1 MLFPPTAAG
10 HSLTDR
16 PIGLAAAPSSRLPP
30 RRTGTIASFGIMD
43 RSQQA
48 SGLGPRHDAAS
59 RVQKPESAADKMA
72 ALKARVAAAIGTSKA
87 KGGLN
92 VGLHPALED
101 LGQWKPPA
109 ARSAEQRSTAGAPGR
124 PEQSRISSSSTKPS
138 ILRDRNAAVT
148 GANPYF
154 EAPATGVPF
163 GKQRMPRQLVF
174 NQKGK
179 YIQQANA
186 LRRQAALEA
195 MKKRIAE
202 QTRKAGI
209 DEDLGEK
216 NFVVEAPPEIEWWDE
231 ALVSSYENLDDTSA
245 LKIDSDDSIV
255 TNLIQ
260 HPVALE
266 PPQDKNMLAPKPMY
280 LTSKEQAKI
289 RRQRRLAD
297 LKEEQAKIRLGLI
310 PAPPP
315 KIKKGNMMRVMG
327 EEAVKDPTAVEA
339 MVNQQI
345 AERHQKHV
353 EANEERKLNKEQK
366 HDKLVANQE
375 KDAAKGL
382 HLLVFK
388 IGSLANGQHR
398 FKIQK
403 NAEQLA
409 LTGVCIM
416 HPKFNLV
423 IVEGGQWSIN
433 KYKKLMCNRIDWTE
447 NVPSRDQKQGQQ
459 RDWLM
464 AEDGTGT
471 LKDMTSNYCK
481 LVFEGEVKTRVFKR
495 WASKVVETDAEA
507 RDILAR
513 SKMENFWST
522 ARSMP

>member
-1 MLFPPTAAG
+1 
-10 HSLTDR
+10 
-16 PIGLAAAPSSRLPP
+16 
-30 RRTGTIASFGIMD
+30 MD
-43 RSQQA
+43 SNQQS

-59 RVQKPESAADKMA
+59 RVQKSESAADRMA

-101 LGQWKPPA
+101 LGPWKPPGA
-109 ARSAEQRSTAGAPGR
+109 KSADQKPTTGSAGRLHAESSRPSANSRLSASHAGQPTGPG
-124 PEQSRISSSSTKPS
+124 S
-138 ILRDRNAAVT
+138 
-148 GANPYF
+148 NPYL
-154 EAPATGVPF
+154 EPAAAGVSS

-186 LRRQAALEA
+186 IRRQAALEA

-202 QTRKAGI
+202 QTRRAGI
-209 DEDLGEK
+209 DEDIGEK

-231 ALVSSYENLDDTSA
+231 ALVSSYDTLDDPSS
-245 LKIDSDDSIV
+245 LKIHSEDSIV

-266 PPQDKNMLAPKPMY
+266 PPQERNAPPPKPMY
-280 LTSKEQAKI
+280 LTSKEQAKL
-289 RRQRRLAD
+289 RRQHRMAD
-297 LKEEQAKIRLGLI
+297 LKEQQAKIRLGLI

-315 KIKKGNMMRVMG
+315 KVKKGNLMRVMG

-339 MVNQQI
+339 MVNAQI
-345 AERHQKHV
+345 ADRHNQHV
-353 EANEERKLNKEQK
+353 QTNEERKLTKEQR
-366 HDKLVANQE
+366 HEKLASNQE

-398 FKIQK
+398 FKVQK
-403 NAEQLA
+403 TAEQLA
-409 LTGVCIM
+409 LTGICIM

-423 IVEGGQWSIN
+423 IVEGGQWSIT

-447 NVPSRDQKQGQQ
+447 NTASRDSKQGQQ
-459 RDWLM
+459 REWLV
-464 AEDGTGT
+464 AEDDKGA
-471 LKDMTSNYCK
+471 LKDLTSNYCK

-495 WASKVVETDAEA
+495 WTSKVAETDAEA
-507 RDILAR
+507 RDYLAR

-522 ARSMP
+522 ARSMA

>member
-1 MLFPPTAAG
+1 
-10 HSLTDR
+10 
-16 PIGLAAAPSSRLPP
+16 
-30 RRTGTIASFGIMD
+30 MD
-43 RSQQA
+43 QTQQ
-48 SGLGPRHDAAS
+48 SNGLGPRHDASS
-59 RVQKPESAADKMA
+59 RVQKPESAADRMA

-101 LGQWKPPA
+101 LGQWKPSGSKAADQKSTAALAGRQQAEQIRPA
-109 ARSAEQRSTAGAPGR
+109 ASNKLFLSRDGQPGGSASNPYLESAAPGV
-124 PEQSRISSSSTKPS
+124 P
-138 ILRDRNAAVT
+138 AA
-148 GANPYF
+148 
-154 EAPATGVPF
+154 
-163 GKQRMPRQLVF
+163 KQRMPRQLVF

-186 LRRQAALEA
+186 IRRQAALEA

-216 NFVVEAPPEIEWWDE
+216 NFVVEPPPEIEWWDE
-231 ALVSSYENLDDTSA
+231 ALVSSYDALDDQGS
-245 LKIDSDDSIV
+245 LKVHSDDSVV

-266 PPQDKNMLAPKPMY
+266 PPQDRNAPQPKPMY
-280 LTSKEQAKI
+280 LTSQEQAKL
-289 RRQRRLAD
+289 RRQHRMAD
-297 LKEEQAKIRLGLI
+297 LKEQQAKIRLGLI

-315 KIKKGNMMRVMG
+315 KVKKGNLMRVLG

-339 MVNQQI
+339 MVNAQI
-345 AERHQKHV
+345 ADRHNQHLQ
-353 EANEERKLNKEQK
+353 ANEERKLTKEQRQE
-366 HDKLVANQE
+366 KLAANQE

-398 FKIQK
+398 FKVQK

-409 LTGVCIM
+409 LTGICIM

-423 IVEGGQWSIN
+423 IVEGGQWSIT
-433 KYKKLMCNRIDWTE
+433 KYKKLLCHRIDWTE
-447 NVPSRDQKQGQQ
+447 NTASRDPKQGQQ
-459 RDWLM
+459 REWLM
-464 AEDGTGT
+464 AEDDKGG

-495 WASKVVETDAEA
+495 WNSKVAETDAEA
-507 RDILAR
+507 RDLLAR

-522 ARSMP
+522 ARSMS

>member
-1 MLFPPTAAG
+1 MEKNQ
-10 HSLTDR
+10 
-16 PIGLAAAPSSRLPP
+16 PS
-30 RRTGTIASFGIMD
+30 I
-43 RSQQA
+43 
-48 SGLGPRHDAAS
+48 GLGPRHDAAS
-59 RVQKPESAADKMA
+59 RIQKPESAADRMA

-101 LGQWKPPA
+101 LGQWRPA
-109 ARSAEQRSTAGAPGR
+109 GAKSAEQNSTGRPQTEQARSATNNNKFSASRDGQTVAFGSNPYIEAAAPG
-124 PEQSRISSSSTKPS
+124 
-138 ILRDRNAAVT
+138 V
-148 GANPYF
+148 
-154 EAPATGVPF
+154 PA
-163 GKQRMPRQLVF
+163 GKQRMARQLVL

-186 LRRQAALEA
+186 IRRQAALEA

-209 DEDLGEK
+209 DEDLGER
-216 NFVVEAPPEIEWWDE
+216 NFVVDVPPEIEWWDE
-231 ALVSSYENLDDTSA
+231 ALVPSYEALDDSSS
-245 LKIDSDDSIV
+245 LKIYSEDSIV

-266 PPQDKNMLAPKPMY
+266 PPQDRNAPAPKPMY
-280 LTSKEQAKI
+280 LTSKEQAKL
-289 RRQRRLAD
+289 RRQQRMAF

-315 KIKKGNMMRVMG
+315 KVKKGNLMRVLG

-339 MVNQQI
+339 MVNAQI
-345 AERHQKHV
+345 ADRHNKHLQ
-353 EANEERKLNKEQK
+353 ANEERKLTKEQR
-366 HDKLVANQE
+366 HEKLAANQE

-409 LTGVCIM
+409 LTGICIM

-423 IVEGGQWSIN
+423 LVEGGQWSIS

-447 NVPSRDQKQGQQ
+447 NMPPQDPKQDQQ

-464 AEDGTGT
+464 AEDDKGA

-495 WASKVVETDAEA
+495 WISKVAETDAEA
-507 RDILAR
+507 RDALAR
-513 SKMENFWST
+513 SKMEHFWST
-522 ARSMP
+522 ARSLA

>member
-1 MLFPPTAAG
+1 M
-10 HSLTDR
+10 DR
-16 PIGLAAAPSSRLPP
+16 NQQAPS
-30 RRTGTIASFGIMD
+30 
-43 RSQQA
+43 
-48 SGLGPRHDAAS
+48 LGPRHDIAS
-59 RVQKPESAADKMA
+59 RIQKPESAADKMA

-109 ARSAEQRSTAGAPGR
+109 ARSAEQKSGGGLPGR
-124 PEQSRISSSSTKPS
+124 PEQLRIPS
-138 ILRDRNAAVT
+138 GSKLSVPHDGNAQII
-148 GANPYF
+148 GANPYL
-154 EAPATGVPF
+154 ETPGTGAPSS
-163 GKQRMPRQLVF
+163 KSRMPRQLVF

-202 QTRKAGI
+202 QTKKAGI

-231 ALVSSYENLDDTSA
+231 ALISSYAALDDMAS
-245 LKIDSDDSIV
+245 LKINGDDNII

-266 PPQDKNMLAPKPMY
+266 PPQDKNMPAPKPMY

-345 AERHQKHV
+345 AERHLKHV
-353 EANEERKLNKEQK
+353 QTNEERKLTREQK
-366 HDKLVANQE
+366 HDKLAANQE
-375 KDAAKGL
+375 KDASKGL

-423 IVEGGQWSIN
+423 VVEGGQWSIT
-433 KYKKLMCNRIDWTE
+433 KYKKLMYHRIDWTE
-447 NVPSRDQKQGQQ
+447 NASARDEKPGQQ

-464 AEDGTGT
+464 ADDGKGT
-471 LKDMTSNYCK
+471 LKDMTSNYCN
-481 LVFEGEVKTRVFKR
+481 LVFEGEVKTRAFKR
-495 WASKVVETDAEA
+495 WTSKIAETDAEA
-507 RDILAR
+507 RDILTR

>member
-1 MLFPPTAAG
+1 
-10 HSLTDR
+10 
-16 PIGLAAAPSSRLPP
+16 
-30 RRTGTIASFGIMD
+30 MD
-43 RSQQA
+43 RNQQVG
-48 SGLGPRHDAAS
+48 GLGPRHDAAS
-59 RVQKPESAADKMA
+59 RIQKPESAADKMA

-101 LGQWKPPA
+101 LGQWKPPTA
-109 ARSAEQRSTAGAPGR
+109 KSGEQKPLVGRSEQPKLSNHKNTAFREGQAGGFG
-124 PEQSRISSSSTKPS
+124 T
-138 ILRDRNAAVT
+138 
-148 GANPYF
+148 NPYLDTPS
-154 EAPATGVPF
+154 AGVPA
-163 GKQRMPRQLVF
+163 GKQRMPRQLIF

-231 ALVSSYENLDDTSA
+231 ALVSSYEALDDPSS
-245 LKIDSDDSIV
+245 LKVGGEESIV

-266 PPQDKNMLAPKPMY
+266 PPQERNTPAPKAMY

-345 AERHQKHV
+345 AERHQKHL
-353 EANEERKLNKEQK
+353 EANEERKLTKEEK
-366 HDKLVANQE
+366 HEKLAANQE
-375 KDAAKGL
+375 KDASKGL

-409 LTGVCIM
+409 LTGICVM

-423 IVEGGQWSIN
+423 VVEGGQWSIT

-447 NVPSRDQKQGQQ
+447 NTPSRDSKHGQQ
-459 RDWLM
+459 REWLM
-464 AEDGTGT
+464 AEDEKGT

-495 WASKVVETDAEA
+495 WTSKVAETDAEA
-507 RDILAR
+507 RDILVR

-522 ARSMP
+522 ARSMT